1 MARFRKGEFI
11 AKTRNMGYPTKEIA
25 EMLYKD
31 GGEIGQS
38 KVRAMYSYLKKKGL
52 LLSESSECNSPMQNQ
67 NYLSELLWHAVLLQF
82 RITDRESIR
91 NTVPLLRKSKTM
103 AAGMLWR
110 CRYSVRIIA
119 VLLYGEDSEQSQKR
133 VWAHISKFM
142 KRMRIIKILRNASGC
157 DLKVKDLR

>member
-1 MARFRKGEFI
+1 MARFRKGEYI
-11 AKTRNMGYPTKEIA
+11 AKIRNMGYPTKEIA
-25 EMLYKD
+25 EMIYRD
-31 GGEIGQS
+31 GSEIGQS

-52 LLSESSECNSPMQNQ
+52 LSESSECNSPTQNQ
-67 NYLSELLWHAVLLQF
+67 NYLSDLLWHAVLQF

-91 NTVPLLRKSKTM
+91 NTVPLLRKRKTM

-142 KRMRIIKILRNASGC
+142 KRMRIMKMRRNATGSGSH
-157 DLKVKDLR
+157 VKDLR